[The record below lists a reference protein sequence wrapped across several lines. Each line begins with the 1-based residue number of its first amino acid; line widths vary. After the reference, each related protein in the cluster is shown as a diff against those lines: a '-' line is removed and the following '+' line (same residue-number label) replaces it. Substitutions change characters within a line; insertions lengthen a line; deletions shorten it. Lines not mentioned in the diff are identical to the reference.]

1 MHAYPF
7 SVFKRADRACYS
19 VAFKNEAGG
28 YLPPISTGMRTEK
41 DAIAEAFRMMK
52 HGIPDRRKKETL
64 QTLEL
69 KAFARKIHT
78 AAEAKVLMDELQRL
92 GHVKRYVIAGTE
104 NATPLM
110 GFLANFWNWDT
121 SPYVQEKLRADH
133 GIHRRYVKSMGL
145 TAALHWAPFF
155 KDRYL
160 GEVTQE
166 MLDGFLTQ
174 IGKLEL
180 SASRKNQIFLA
191 GTIPLRW
198 AFAKKMIDSDPTR
211 GHMLFT
217 AKTEKRNIPTPA
229 MAAAMFAAKWED
241 DRDMLG
247 NLLAAVTGMRCG
259 EILALRLSDLRGD
272 RIRVSASWNAW
283 DGRKTTKTNET
294 RTVEFAFPEMM
305 QALHALAQRNPW
317 GLSDASYIF
326 WSGSSA
332 EKPMHGQRLIRSLR
346 SALANTGLT
355 EEQAGKYVFHGW
367 RHFYTSYMIKELDKK
382 LLKSQT
388 GHKTDRML
396 GHYGDHEI
404 DGEREMIQA
413 VQQKAFAGI
422 MPNLPAQDCAAPAA

>member
-7 SVFKRADRACYS
+7 SVFKRADRTCYS

-52 HGIPDRRKKETL
+52 HGIPDRRRKQETL

-69 KAFARKIHT
+69 KALARKIHT

-92 GHVKRYVIAGTE
+92 GHVKRYVVAGTE
-104 NATPLM
+104 NATPLI
-110 GFLANFWNWDT
+110 GFLSTFWNWDE

-133 GIHRRYVKSMGL
+133 SIHKRYVKGMGQ
-145 TAALHWAPFF
+145 TAAQHWAPYF

-166 MLDGFLTQ
+166 MLDGFLIH

-180 SASRKNQIFLA
+180 SAARKNQIFLA

-198 AFAKKMIDSDPTR
+198 AHAKKMIDSDPTR

-217 AKTEKRNIPTPA
+217 CKPEKRNIPTPA
-229 MAAAMFAAKWED
+229 MAAAMFAAKWDD
-241 DRDMLG
+241 DREMLG

-259 EILALRLSDLRGD
+259 EIQALRLCDLRQD
-272 RIRVSASWNAW
+272 SIYVSASWNLW

-294 RTVEFAFPEMM
+294 RTVEFAFPELM
-305 QALHALAQRNPW
+305 QALVALAQRNPW
-317 GLSDASYIF
+317 GAADTGYIF
-326 WSGSSA
+326 WSEYEA
-332 EKPMHGQRLIRSLR
+332 DKPMRGPGLIRSLR
-346 SALANTGLT
+346 SALVNT
-355 EEQAGKYVFHGW
+355 
-367 RHFYTSYMIKELDKK
+367 
-382 LLKSQT
+382 
-388 GHKTDRML
+388 
-396 GHYGDHEI
+396 
-404 DGEREMIQA
+404 
-413 VQQKAFAGI
+413 
-422 MPNLPAQDCAAPAA
+422 